1 MCDVPKNVSTDDA
14 HVVHGRTHNQ
24 AELQES
30 RPLRLGGLRVLTA
43 FIIPALV
50 GNLATY
56 AVLRRPDGDS
66 FLAGSIGVAITITA
80 LLVFTA
86 VFTSFGNPVDW
97 LRQYW
102 QRNVRGYAVA
112 YWLDDQG
119 KLVGRI
125 STRLQTNWR
134 FMSDRSPTIY
144 LPLGGWLHRPRFAN
158 SLDHLHDLHGVRVRW
173 PWFEPTPDKVW
184 VTDRIGARAK
194 LWIQDALTLWGVHGR
209 CGGFELHGICRKLL
223 RDLKLVEH
231 KQATALALLLDVHD
245 RIVATKRFIKS
256 KQAQAIADDLR
267 RQLNGLLPYDHPR
280 SREFAKAPTAKA
292 APVTAKT

>member
-30 RPLRLGGLRVLTA
+30 RPLKLGGLRVLISLAVSIFFGVLIFHLGLLKPRADVISIWFMGVVATVVWL
-43 FIIPALV
+43 FVGLLLTGGRYPA
-50 GNLATY
+50 
-56 AVLRRPDGDS
+56 
-66 FLAGSIGVAITITA
+66 I
-80 LLVFTA
+80 
-86 VFTSFGNPVDW
+86 W

-125 STRLQTNWR
+125 STRLPPPYRW
-134 FMSDRSPTIY
+134 MSGRSPTIY
-144 LPLGGWLHRPRFAN
+144 LPLGGWLHRPRFADHN
-158 SLDHLHDLHGVRVRW
+158 SNLHEHGVRVRW

-184 VTDRIGARAK
+184 VSDRDGARAK
-194 LWIQDALTLWGVHGR
+194 LWVHDALVLWGPRHLRGLQHYWFDH
-209 CGGFELHGICRKLL
+209 CYIML
-223 RDLKLVEH
+223 RDIERLERDH
-231 KQATALALLLDVHD
+231 ATALALLLDVHD

-256 KQAQAIADDLR
+256 TQAQAIAHDLR
-267 RQLNGLLPYDHPR
+267 QKLSGLLPYDHPR